1 MAQAMGRVPK
11 DVSQIDGQRTP
22 DEAEAMAGTKGAAKD
37 EPKIGAIA
45 SFRKWLPGLNLV
57 GKFAV
62 MSIIPMAL
70 LGAILG
76 QTLSS
81 RIHERILENNK
92 HAAELI
98 GRLGIQPLLRPS
110 DLGRGLDPNRFRILD
125 NTLRAGL
132 IGEEVARIKIWNRD
146 SRVIYSDD
154 SEIVGR
160 TFRPSAGL
168 SAALQGEVSGH
179 VEGDLDEAE
188 AAGERHLGRLLEVY
202 VPLQFGDYQRP
213 AGAFEIYLPYEPI
226 ATVIQRETNRMYLL
240 LLGGLVLLYAVLFR
254 IVKKASQRLRRQ
266 AAENEHLALYDGLTD
281 LPNRTLFHDRIEQAI
296 LAAERES
303 YALGVL
309 IIDVD
314 RFKEVNDTL
323 GHRSG
328 DLLLQQI
335 GTRIQAT
342 VRESDTVARLG
353 GDEFGVLL
361 PKLVDRRSATGV
373 AEKVRKELERSFMV
387 KGLVLDV
394 EASMGIALYPEH
406 GADAETLIQHADVA
420 MYAAKEEHSHFEFY
434 AAKHDQYSPSRLAL
448 LGELRRGLQEGELVL
463 HYQPKADVQSA
474 EIKGVEAL
482 VRWQHPTRN
491 LLMPMEFV
499 PLAEHTGLMRPFT
512 LYVLDEA
519 LRQCD
524 AWRQT
529 GLRMRM
535 AVNLSVRNL
544 QDEQFPEDVA
554 RLLGKW
560 GIPAKWLELE
570 ITESAF
576 MTDPTR
582 AMAILDRLS
591 FMGVRLSLDDFGTG
605 HSSLSYLQ
613 RLPVNEVKIDRSF
626 VMNMATDENDAT
638 IVRATIELGRNLGL
652 ETVAE
657 GVETPQIWN
666 QLMALGCDMAQ
677 GYYLTRPVPAAE
689 LWAWMEARPAQIL
702 PVQGLSTEPAR

>member
-1 MAQAMGRVPK
+1 MTRQMGRVPRDASEINGHSDHADAEVK
-11 DVSQIDGQRTP
+11 PEGTPATKVPTIDS
-22 DEAEAMAGTKGAAKD
+22 
-37 EPKIGAIA
+37 I
-45 SFRKWLPGLNLV
+45 RKWLPGLTLV

-62 MSIIPMAL
+62 MSLIPIAL
-70 LGAILG
+70 LGVILS
-76 QTLSS
+76 QTLKS
-81 RIHERILENNK
+81 RIQERILDNHK
-92 HAAELI
+92 HTAELI
-98 GRLGIQPLLRPS
+98 AKLGIQPLLRAS

-132 IGEEVARIKIWNRD
+132 IGQEVARIKIWNRAAQ
-146 SRVIYSDD
+146 VVYSDD
-154 SEIVGR
+154 PSIVGR
-160 TFRPSAGL
+160 TFRPSSGL
-168 SAALQGEVSGH
+168 NDALHGVVSGH
-179 VEGDLDEAE
+179 VESDLREAE
-188 AAGERHLGRLLEVY
+188 EAGERDLGQLLEVY

-213 AGAFEIYLPYEPI
+213 AGAFEIYLPYGPI
-226 ATVIQRETNRMYLL
+226 ATTIQRETTRMYVLL
-240 LLGGLVLLYAVLFR
+240 VFGLALLYAVLFR
-254 IVKKASQRLRRQ
+254 IVKKASQRLSRQ
-266 AAENEHLALYDGLTD
+266 AAENEHIALHDGLTD

-296 LAAERES
+296 LSAERES
-303 YALGVL
+303 TTLGVL
-309 IIDVD
+309 LIDVD

-335 GTRIQAT
+335 GARIQAT

-361 PKLVDRRSATGV
+361 PKLVDRRSASSV
-373 AEKVRKELERSFMV
+373 ADKVRKDLERSFMV

-420 MYAAKEEHSHFEFY
+420 MYTAKEEHSHLEFY
-434 AAKHDQYSPSRLAL
+434 AVKHDQYSPSRLAL
-448 LGELRRGLQEGELVL
+448 LGELRRGLQERELVL

-519 LRQCD
+519 LKQCD
-524 AWRQT
+524 EWRQS
-529 GLRMRM
+529 GLRLRM

-657 GVETPQIWN
+657 GVETPQIWD
-666 QLMALGCDMAQ
+666 QLGALGCDMAQ
-677 GYYLTRPVPAAE
+677 GYYLTRPVPASE
-689 LWAWMEARPAQIL
+689 LWTWLESRPPQII
-702 PVQGLSTEPAR
+702 PVRGFSTESV

>member
-1 MAQAMGRVPK
+1 MGRVPK
-11 DVSQIDGQRTP
+11 DISEISDQTVPTEDAAPTP
-22 DEAEAMAGTKGAAKD
+22 PT
-37 EPKIGAIA
+37 PK
-45 SFRKWLPGLNLV
+45 RLPNLGLL

-62 MSIIPMAL
+62 MSIVPILL
-70 LGAILG
+70 LGLLLAH
-76 QTLSS
+76 TLKS
-81 RIHERILENNK
+81 RIREQVLDNSK

-98 GRLGIQPLLRPS
+98 ARLGIQPLLRPS
-110 DLGRGLDPNRFRILD
+110 DLGRGLEPNRFRILD
-125 NTLRAGL
+125 NTLRAAL
-132 IGEEVARIKIWNRD
+132 LGEEVARIKIWNRD
-146 SRVIYSDD
+146 SRVVYSDD
-154 SEIVGR
+154 SKIVGR
-160 TFRPSAGL
+160 TFAASSGLKSAF
-168 SAALQGEVSGH
+168 QGQVSGH
-179 VEGDLDEAE
+179 VEEELTEAE
-188 AAGERHLGRLLEVY
+188 EAGERGFGQLLEVY

-213 AGAFEIYLPYEPI
+213 AGAFEIYMPYGPI
-226 ATVIQRETNRMYLL
+226 AANIERETGRMYLL
-240 LLGGLVLLYAVLFR
+240 LLAGLVLLYAALFR
-254 IVKKASQRLRRQ
+254 IAKSASQRLRHQ
-266 AAENEHLALYDGLTD
+266 AAENEHLALHDGLTD
-281 LPNRTLFHDRIEQAI
+281 LPNRTLFSDRIEQAI
-296 LAAERES
+296 LSAERENTM
-303 YALGVL
+303 LGVL

-328 DLLLQQI
+328 DGLLQQI
-335 GTRIQAT
+335 STRIQAT

-361 PKLVDRRSATGV
+361 PKVVDRRAASSV

-387 KGLVLDV
+387 KGLILDI
-394 EASMGIALYPEH
+394 EASMGIAMYPEH

-420 MYAAKEEHSHFEFY
+420 MYAAKDEHSHFEFY
-434 AAKHDQYSPSRLAL
+434 TVKHDQYSPSRLAL
-448 LGELRRGLQEGELVL
+448 LGELRRGLQEGELIL
-463 HYQPKADVQSA
+463 HYQPKADVHSA

-491 LLMPMEFV
+491 LLMPLEFV
-499 PLAEHTGLMRPFT
+499 PLAEHTGLMRPLT

-524 AWRQT
+524 AWRQK
-529 GLRMRM
+529 GLRLRM

-544 QDEQFPEDVA
+544 QDEEFPEDVA

-560 GIPAKWLELE
+560 GIPARWLELE

-613 RLPVNEVKIDRSF
+613 RMPVNEVKIDRSF

-638 IVRATIELGRNLGL
+638 IVRATIDLGRNLGL
-652 ETVAE
+652 QTVAE
-657 GVETPQIWN
+657 GVETPEIWN
-666 QLMALGCDMAQ
+666 QLDSLGCDMAQ
-677 GYYLTRPVPAAE
+677 GYYLSRPVPPGE
-689 LWAWMEARPAQIL
+689 LYVWMEARPAQIL
-702 PVQGLSTEPAR
+702 PVRSLSEFSESL

>member
-1 MAQAMGRVPK
+1 MGRVPK
-11 DVSQIDGQRTP
+11 DVSAIEDQASRT
-22 DEAEAMAGTKGAAKD
+22 ETSAAAPVKFS
-37 EPKIGAIA
+37 I
-45 SFRKWLPGLNLV
+45 RKWIPGLSLL
-57 GKFAV
+57 GKFGIT
-62 MSIIPMAL
+62 SLIPIVVLAL
-70 LGAILG
+70 VLG
-76 QTLSS
+76 QTL
-81 RIHERILENNK
+81 RGRMQERVLTSNK

-98 GRLGIQPLLRPS
+98 AKLGIQPLLRAS
-110 DLGRGLDPNRFRILD
+110 DLGRGLDPNRYRILD

-132 IGEEVARIKIWNRD
+132 IGDEVVARIKIWNRD
-146 SRVIYSDD
+146 YRVIYSDNP
-154 SEIVGR
+154 EIVGQ
-160 TFRPSAGL
+160 TFPPSSGL
-168 SAALQGEVSGH
+168 KAALQGDVSGH
-179 VEGDLDEAE
+179 VEQDLSEAE
-188 AAGERHLGRLLEVY
+188 EAGERNLGQLLEVY

-213 AGAFEIYLPYEPI
+213 AGAFEIYLPYGPI
-226 ATVIQRETNRMYLL
+226 AATIDRETTRMYLL
-240 LLGGLVLLYAVLFR
+240 LLGGLLLLWATLFR
-254 IVKKASQRLRRQ
+254 IVKKASRRLQRQ
-266 AAENEHLALYDGLTD
+266 AAENKHLALHDGLTD

-296 LAAERES
+296 LIAERENTS
-303 YALGVL
+303 LGVV

-335 GTRIQAT
+335 GTRLQAT

-361 PKLVDRRSATGV
+361 PKVADRRSVSNV
-373 AEKVRKELERSFMV
+373 ADKVRKELERSFIV
-387 KGLVLDV
+387 KGLALDI
-394 EASMGIALYPEH
+394 EASLGIALYPEH
-406 GADAETLIQHADVA
+406 GADADTLIQHADVA
-420 MYAAKEEHSHFEFY
+420 MYAAKEAHSHFEFY
-434 AAKHDQYSPSRLAL
+434 AIKHDQYSPARLAL
-448 LGELRRGLQEGELVL
+448 LGELRRALTEGELIL
-463 HYQPKADVQSA
+463 HFQPKADVRSA

-482 VRWQHPTRN
+482 VRWQHPSRN

-512 LYVLDEA
+512 LHVLDEA

-524 AWRQT
+524 EWRQM
-529 GLRMRM
+529 GLRLRM

-544 QDEQFPEDVA
+544 QDDQFPEDVA

-560 GIPAKWLELE
+560 GIPARWLELE
-570 ITESAF
+570 ITESAV

-638 IVRATIELGRNLGL
+638 IVRTTIDLGRNLGL

-657 GVETPQIWN
+657 GVETPEIWS
-666 QLMALGCDMAQ
+666 QLENLGCDMAQ
-677 GYYLTRPVPAAE
+677 GYYLSRPVPASE
-689 LWAWMEARPAQIL
+689 LWTWMESRPAQIV
-702 PVQGLSTEPAR
+702 PVRGFGLSSETV

>member
-1 MAQAMGRVPK
+1 MGRVPR
-11 DVSQIDGQRTP
+11 DISEIEEQSSEAGSDATP
-22 DEAEAMAGTKGAAKD
+22 RERFS
-37 EPKIGAIA
+37 I
-45 SFRKWLPGLNLV
+45 RKWIPRVSLL
-57 GKFAV
+57 GKFGIISLIPIAV
-62 MSIIPMAL
+62 LAVV
-70 LGAILG
+70 LG
-76 QTLSS
+76 QTL
-81 RIHERILENNK
+81 RGRMEERILNSNR

-98 GRLGIQPLLRPS
+98 GRLGIQPLLRAS
-110 DLGRGLDPNRFRILD
+110 DLGRGLDPNRYRIID

-132 IGEEVARIKIWNRD
+132 IGDEVVARIKIWNRD
-146 SRVIYSDD
+146 YRVVYSDD
-154 SEIVGR
+154 LSIVGKR
-160 TFRPSAGL
+160 FPPSSGL
-168 SAALQGEVSGH
+168 TAALHGEVSGH
-179 VEGDLDEAE
+179 VEEELGEAE
-188 AAGERHLGRLLEVY
+188 EAGERGLGKLLEVY
-202 VPLQFGDYQRP
+202 VPIQFGDYRRP
-213 AGAFEIYLPYEPI
+213 AGAFEIYLPYGPI
-226 ATVIQRETNRMYLL
+226 AETINRETYRMYLL
-240 LLGGLVLLYAVLFR
+240 LLGGLILLWATLFR
-254 IVKKASQRLRRQ
+254 IVKKASQRLQRQ
-266 AAENEHLALYDGLTD
+266 AAENKHLAMHDALTD
-281 LPNRTLFHDRIEQAI
+281 LPNRTLFHDRIDQAI
-296 LAAERES
+296 LTAERENTS
-303 YALGVL
+303 LGVL

-335 GTRIQAT
+335 GTRLQAT

-361 PKLVDRRSATGV
+361 PKVADRRSVANV
-373 AEKVRKELERSFMV
+373 AEKVRKELERSFIV
-387 KGLVLDV
+387 KGLALDV
-394 EASMGIALYPEH
+394 EASLGIALYPEH
-406 GADAETLIQHADVA
+406 GADADTLIQHADVA
-420 MYAAKEEHSHFEFY
+420 MYAAKQAHSHFEFY
-434 AAKHDQYSPSRLAL
+434 AVKHDQYSPARLAL
-448 LGELRRGLQEGELVL
+448 LGELRRALQEGELVL
-463 HYQPKADVQSA
+463 HFQPKADVRSA

-482 VRWQHPTRN
+482 VRWQHPSRN

-512 LYVLDEA
+512 LHVLDGA

-524 AWRQT
+524 EWRQE
-529 GLRMRM
+529 GLRLRM

-560 GIPAKWLELE
+560 GIPARWLELE
-570 ITESAF
+570 ITESAV

-638 IVRATIELGRNLGL
+638 IVRATIDLGRNLGL

-657 GVETPQIWN
+657 GVETPEIWS
-666 QLMALGCDMAQ
+666 QLESLGCDMAQ
-677 GYYLTRPVPAAE
+677 GYYLSRPVPASE
-689 LWAWMEARPAQIL
+689 LWTWMESRATQVV
-702 PVQGLSTEPAR
+702 PVRGVGLSSETV

>member
-1 MAQAMGRVPK
+1 MGRVPK
-11 DVSQIDGQRTP
+11 DISEISDKTFPEATP
-22 DEAEAMAGTKGAAKD
+22 AAD
-37 EPKIGAIA
+37 PPKRI
-45 SFRKWLPGLNLV
+45 LNLSLL

-62 MSIIPMAL
+62 MSIVPILL
-70 LGAILG
+70 LGVLLA
-76 QTLSS
+76 QTLKS
-81 RIHERILENNK
+81 RIREQVLDNSK

-98 GRLGIQPLLRPS
+98 ARLGIQPLLRPS
-110 DLGRGLDPNRFRILD
+110 DLGRGLEPNRFRILD
-125 NTLRAGL
+125 NTLRAALLGD
-132 IGEEVARIKIWNRD
+132 EVARIKIWNRD
-146 SRVIYSDD
+146 STVIYSDD

-160 TFRPSAGL
+160 TFSASGGL
-168 SAALQGEVSGH
+168 KSAFQGEVSGH
-179 VEGDLDEAE
+179 VSDAGEAE
-188 AAGERHLGRLLEVY
+188 EAGERGLGQLLEVY

-213 AGAFEIYLPYEPI
+213 AGAFEIYMPYGPI
-226 ATVIQRETNRMYLL
+226 AANIERETGRMYLL
-240 LLGGLVLLYAVLFR
+240 LLAGLALLYAALFR
-254 IVKKASQRLRRQ
+254 IAKSASQRLRHQ
-266 AAENEHLALYDGLTD
+266 AAENEHLALHDGLTD

-296 LAAERES
+296 LSAERENTM
-303 YALGVL
+303 LGVL

-335 GTRIQAT
+335 STRIQAT

-361 PKLVDRRSATGV
+361 PKVVDRRAASNV
-373 AEKVRKELERSFMV
+373 ADKVRKELERSFMV
-387 KGLVLDV
+387 KGLILDI

-406 GADAETLIQHADVA
+406 GSDAETLIQHADVA

-434 AAKHDQYSPSRLAL
+434 ALKHDQYSPSRLAL

-463 HYQPKADVQSA
+463 HYQPKADVQSS
-474 EIKGVEAL
+474 EIRGVEAL

-491 LLMPMEFV
+491 LLMPLEFV
-499 PLAEHTGLMRPFT
+499 PLAEHTGLMRPLT

-524 AWRQT
+524 AWRQK
-529 GLRMRM
+529 GLRLRM

-544 QDEQFPEDVA
+544 QDEEFPEDVA

-560 GIPAKWLELE
+560 GIPARWLELE

-576 MTDPTR
+576 MTDPAR

-613 RLPVNEVKIDRSF
+613 RMPVNEVKIDRSF

-638 IVRATIELGRNLGL
+638 IVRATIDLGRNLGL
-652 ETVAE
+652 LTVAE
-657 GVETPQIWN
+657 GVETPEIWN
-666 QLMALGCDMAQ
+666 QLAGLGCDMAQ
-677 GYYLTRPVPAAE
+677 GYYLSRPVPAGE
-689 LWAWMEARPAQIL
+689 LYLWMEARPAQIL
-702 PVQGLSTEPAR
+702 PVRSLSTQISESL

>member
-1 MAQAMGRVPK
+1 
-11 DVSQIDGQRTP
+11 
-22 DEAEAMAGTKGAAKD
+22 
-37 EPKIGAIA
+37 
-45 SFRKWLPGLNLV
+45 
-57 GKFAV
+57 
-62 MSIIPMAL
+62 
-70 LGAILG
+70 
-76 QTLSS
+76 
-81 RIHERILENNK
+81 
-92 HAAELI
+92 
-98 GRLGIQPLLRPS
+98 
-110 DLGRGLDPNRFRILD
+110 
-125 NTLRAGL
+125 
-132 IGEEVARIKIWNRD
+132 
-146 SRVIYSDD
+146 
-154 SEIVGR
+154 
-160 TFRPSAGL
+160 
-168 SAALQGEVSGH
+168 
-179 VEGDLDEAE
+179 
-188 AAGERHLGRLLEVY
+188 
-202 VPLQFGDYQRP
+202 
-213 AGAFEIYLPYEPI
+213 
-226 ATVIQRETNRMYLL
+226 
-240 LLGGLVLLYAVLFR
+240 
-254 IVKKASQRLRRQ
+254 
-266 AAENEHLALYDGLTD
+266 LTD

-296 LAAERES
+296 LSAERETTS
-303 YALGVL
+303 LGVL

-335 GTRIQAT
+335 STRIQAT

-361 PKLVDRRSATGV
+361 PKVVDRRSAGNV
-373 AEKVRKELERSFMV
+373 ADKIRKELERSFMV
-387 KGLVLDV
+387 KGLVLDI

-434 AAKHDQYSPSRLAL
+434 AMKHDQYSPSRLAL

-491 LLMPMEFV
+491 LLMPLEFV
-499 PLAEHTGLMRPFT
+499 PLAEHTGLMRPLT

-524 AWRQT
+524 SWRQS
-529 GLRMRM
+529 GLRLRM

-677 GYYLTRPVPAAE
+677 GYYLTRPVPAPE
-689 LWAWMEARPAQIL
+689 LWTWMESRPAQII
-702 PVQGLSTEPAR
+702 PVRGFSPEPV